1 MSQNEFYSNPTKE
14 FRFSGPG
21 GYIPGEVVLQGGLT
35 MLTITNATV
44 SRDEVWRAYRHTHDV
59 RLRERYHCIGSVL
72 DVEMN

>member
-1 MSQNEFYSNPTKE
+1 MSSTVIQQKN
-14 FRFSGPG
+14 SGFQGLEVYTGRG
-21 GYIPGEVVLQGGLT
+21 GIAGGLT

>member
-1 MSQNEFYSNPTKE
+1 M
-14 FRFSGPG
+14 
-21 GYIPGEVVLQGGLT
+21 QGGLT

-72 DVEMN
+72 DVEMNGD